1 LERATLEVKRQMKE
15 TYDPKFMK
23 RALELSKTAYSKGK
37 GLPIGCVIV
46 KNGEIVGEGHNE
58 IFQRIN
64 PTAHAEMVAIE
75 AACSKTG
82 ELHLNGCDLYTTLEP
97 CPMCAAAVYW
107 AKIRSVFFAVSG
119 KVGAKYGF
127 NDDFIRNDL
136 TKSPQERIIPY
147 FSCDAPEAVKILEE
161 WSEAGFAASQP
172 FDLS

>member
-1 LERATLEVKRQMKE
+1 MNE
-15 TYDPKFMK
+15 TYNPKFMK
-23 RALELSKTAYSKGK
+23 RALELSKTAYSNGK

-58 IFQRIN
+58 IFHRTN

-107 AKIRSVFFAVSG
+107 AKIRSVFFAASG

-127 NDDFIRNDL
+127 NDDFIRSDL

-172 FDLS
+172 FELS

>member
-1 LERATLEVKRQMKE
+1 MNE
-15 TYDPKFMK
+15 TYNSKFMK
-23 RALELSKTAYSKGK
+23 RALELSKTAYRSGK

-58 IFQRIN
+58 IFHRTN

-82 ELHLNGCDLYTTLEP
+82 ELHLDSCDLYTTLEP

-107 AKIRSVFFAVSG
+107 AKIRSVFFAVPG

-127 NDDFIRNDL
+127 NDVFIRSDL
-136 TKSPQERIIPY
+136 TKLPQDRIIPY
-147 FSCDAPEAVKILEE
+147 FCCDAPEAVGILKE
-161 WSEAGFAASQP
+161 WSGAGFAASQP
-172 FDLS
+172 FKLP